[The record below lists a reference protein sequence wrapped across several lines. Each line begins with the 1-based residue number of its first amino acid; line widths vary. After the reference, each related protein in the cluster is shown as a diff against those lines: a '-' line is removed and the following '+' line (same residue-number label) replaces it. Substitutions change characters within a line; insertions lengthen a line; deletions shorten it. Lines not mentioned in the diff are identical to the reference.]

1 VWYCDILFTGSG
13 QPPKREKPIANLT
26 ELLIIKVREE
36 ELQKMETKY
45 GKYIITGMKPDVNLP
60 SWRLERKPT
69 DASTRLLW
77 LDDDVIKGA
86 FYVECVWY
94 WKGSEQSI
102 VEAHTHPFDE
112 VITFFGSNPEDPQDL
127 CGEVELWLDG
137 EKHILTKSSL
147 IFVPKGL
154 KHCPLIIRRVDRP
167 IFHFTTGPGG
177 KYS

>member
-1 VWYCDILFTGSG
+1 MAD
-13 QPPKREKPIANLT
+13 LT
-26 ELLIIKVREE
+26 WAQIIKVRNGESQE
-36 ELQKMETKY
+36 METKY
-45 GKYIITGMKPDVNLP
+45 GKYIITSLKPDVSLP

-94 WKGSEQSI
+94 WKGSEQSV

-112 VITFFGSNPEDPQDL
+112 VITFFGTNPEDPQDL
-127 CGEVELWLDG
+127 CGEVELWLDD
-137 EKHILTKSSL
+137 EKHILTKSCL
-147 IFVPKGL
+147 VFVPKGL

-167 IFHFTTGPGG
+167 VFHFTAGPGG
-177 KYS
+177 KYA

>member
-112 VITFFGSNPEDPQDL
+112 VITFFGTNPEDPQDL
-127 CGEVELWLDG
+127 CGEVELWLDD

-154 KHCPLIIRRVDRP
+154 KHCPLIIRRADRP

>member
-1 VWYCDILFTGSG
+1 
-13 QPPKREKPIANLT
+13 
-26 ELLIIKVREE
+26 
-36 ELQKMETKY
+36 METKY
-45 GKYIITGMKPDVNLP
+45 GGNIITVGETHVELP

-77 LDDDVIKGA
+77 LDDDVINGA

-94 WKGSEQSI
+94 WKGSEQPI

-127 CGEVELWLDG
+127 CGEVELWLED
-137 EKHILTKSSL
+137 EKHILTKSCL

-154 KHCPLIIRRVDRP
+154 RHCPLIIRRVDRP

-177 KYS
+177 KYG